1 MRQNPFGNRGGT
13 RRGIGFGGLR
23 LWVLLLFAGYAT
35 YYWFSN
41 RTTDALTGEKVVID
55 KNISPQDEKALGLQA
70 YQEIL
75 TQEQPL
81 APDSQVSRQVRDVA
95 QRLIAKIPEVEDALA
110 AEHNAQAPHVE
121 KAFDWD
127 VNVLQ
132 SDQVNA
138 FCLPGGKIAVYTGLI
153 PVAQN
158 ADAMAIVLGHEI
170 SHALL
175 RHGAQR
181 MTEQKLAQ
189 IGQLAGAASGMDQQQ
204 MQAVMAVYGYGRA
217 LPYAR
222 KQESQ
227 ADEMGLMLAAAACYD
242 PHAAIP
248 LWQRMDE
255 ASGGGGQPEFASTHP
270 NPGTRIQNLQA
281 LMPKAEQYR
290 QRFCTAADATPAGQ

>member
-1 MRQNPFGNRGGT
+1 MRQDPTGS
-13 RRGIGFGGLR
+13 RRGFGFGGLR
-23 LWVLLLFAGYAT
+23 VWVLVLFAIYAG
-35 YYWFSN
+35 YYWISN
-41 RTTDALTGEKVVID
+41 RTTDALTGETVVID

-81 APDSQVSRQVRDVA
+81 DPASPTSRQVREVA
-95 QRLIAKIPEVEDALA
+95 QRIIARIPEVEDALA
-110 AEHNAQAPHVE
+110 QEHGLQAPHVE
-121 KAFDWD
+121 RAFDWD

-181 MTEQKLAQ
+181 MTSQKLEQ
-189 IGQLAGAASGMDQQQ
+189 IGQMAGAASGMDQQQ
-204 MQAVMAVYGYGRA
+204 MQAVMAVYGYGHA

-222 KQESQ
+222 KQETQ

-242 PHAAIP
+242 PHQAIP
-248 LWQRMDE
+248 LWERME
-255 ASGGGGQPEFASTHP
+255 QASGSAGQPEFASTHP
-270 NPGTRIQNLQA
+270 NPGTRIASLEA
-281 LMPKAEQYR
+281 LMPKAMDYR
-290 QRFCTAADATPAGQ
+290 ARFCKESGTAPLAR